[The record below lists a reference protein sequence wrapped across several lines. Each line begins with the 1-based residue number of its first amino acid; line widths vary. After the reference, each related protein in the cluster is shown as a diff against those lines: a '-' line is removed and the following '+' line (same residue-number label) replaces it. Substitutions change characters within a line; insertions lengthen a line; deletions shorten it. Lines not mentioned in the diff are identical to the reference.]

1 LQRFLST
8 ATIVGLLIATAA
20 AFAITER
27 LKLTKSPITG
37 THVSNTFSPTCSC
50 ARGKANISVKLRQGD
65 TVTVTIEDARRRP
78 VRTLVVADHVPR
90 GRTVFRWDGATD
102 AGARAPDGVY
112 LVEIHLDAR
121 HRTILL
127 PNRIVLDTVPPRIES
142 ATPNRTQ
149 FSPDGDHQADAVT
162 VRYALSKPA
171 HALVF
176 LDGTRIV
183 RSRFQRQKDGFT
195 WNGLLNGHLLPPGT
209 YTLTI
214 GAVDDAGNS
223 TPIAQRAH
231 VRVELRYI
239 ALASHR
245 LTGVATGRP
254 FELGV
259 STDAKRYGWRLG
271 TRHGFAHG
279 PVLRLVAPNSPG
291 TYRLTVTEHGH
302 SDHGVVVVG

>member
-1 LQRFLST
+1 MQRFLST

-37 THVSNTFSPTCSC
+37 THVSSRFSPTCSC
-50 ARGKANISVKLRQGD
+50 ARGKANISVKLRHGD
-65 TVTVTIEDARRRP
+65 TVDVTIDDARRRP
-78 VRTLVVADHVPR
+78 VRRLVVAERVPR
-90 GRTVFRWDGATD
+90 GRTVFRWDGTTD
-102 AGARAPDGVY
+102 AGTRAPDGVY
-112 LVEIHLDAR
+112 LVQIHLDAR

-127 PNRIVLDTVPPRIES
+127 PNRIVLDTVPPEIEA
-142 ATPNRTQ
+142 ATPNRAQ
-149 FSPDGDHQADAVT
+149 FSPDGDRQADSVT
-162 VRYALSKPA
+162 VHYALSEPA

-183 RSRFQRQKDGFT
+183 RSRFQRQQDAFT
-195 WNGLLNGHLLPPGT
+195 WNGVVNGRPLPPGT

-214 GAVDDAGNS
+214 GAVDDAGNA
-223 TPIAQRAH
+223 TPVARQAH

-239 ALASHR
+239 ALANHR
-245 LTGVATGRP
+245 LTGVAGGSP

-279 PVLRLVAPNSPG
+279 PLLRLVAPAAPG
-291 TYRLTVTEHGH
+291 RYRLTVTAHGH
-302 SDHGVVVVG
+302 SDHGVVVVK

>member
-1 LQRFLST
+1 MQRFLST
-8 ATIVGLLIATAA
+8 ATIVGLLIATSA

-50 ARGKANISVKLRQGD
+50 ARGKANISVKLRHGD
-65 TVTVTIEDARRRP
+65 TVTVRIDDARRRP
-78 VRTLVVADHVPR
+78 VRTLVVAERVPR
-90 GRTVFRWDGATD
+90 GRTVFRWDGTSD
-102 AGARAPDGVY
+102 GGTRAPDGVY
-112 LVEIHLDAR
+112 RAQIHLGAQ

-127 PNRIVLDTVPPRIES
+127 PNEIVLDTVSPEIEA
-142 ATPNRTQ
+142 ATPNRVQ

-162 VRYALSKPA
+162 VHYALSEPA
-171 HALVF
+171 HALVY

-183 RSRFQRQKDGFT
+183 RSRFQKQHDAFT
-195 WNGLLNGHLLPPGT
+195 WNGTVNGRLLPPGT

-214 GAVDDAGNS
+214 GAVDAAGNV
-223 TPIAQRAH
+223 TPAARQAH

-239 ALASHR
+239 ALASRR
-245 LTGVATGRP
+245 LAGVVSGSP

-271 TRHGFAHG
+271 ARHGFSHG
-279 PVLRLVAPNSPG
+279 PVLRLLAPKAPG
-291 TYRLTVTEHGH
+291 TYRLTVTAHGH
-302 SDHGVVVVG
+302 SDHAAVVVR

>member
-50 ARGKANISVKLRQGD
+50 ARGKANISVKLRHGD

-78 VRTLVVADHVPR
+78 VRTLVVAERVPR
-90 GRTVFRWDGATD
+90 GRTVFHWDGATD
-102 AGARAPDGVY
+102 AGVRAPDAVY
-112 LVEIHLDAR
+112 LVQIHLDAR

-127 PNRIVLDTVPPRIES
+127 PNRILLDTVPPEVEA

-149 FSPDGDHQADAVT
+149 FSPDGDRQADAAT
-162 VRYALSKPA
+162 VRYALSEPA

-183 RSRFQRQKDGFT
+183 RSRFQKQRDAFT
-195 WNGLLNGHLLPPGT
+195 WNGRVNGHLLPPGT

-214 GAVDDAGNS
+214 GAVDDAGNT
-223 TPIAQRAH
+223 TPIARQAH
-231 VRVELRYI
+231 VRIDLRYI
-239 ALASHR
+239 ALASRR
-245 LTGVATGRP
+245 LTGVASGRP

-259 STDAKRYGWRLG
+259 STDARRYGWRLG

-279 PVLRLVAPNSPG
+279 PVLRLVAPRRPG

-302 SDHGVVVVG
+302 SDHGVVIVR